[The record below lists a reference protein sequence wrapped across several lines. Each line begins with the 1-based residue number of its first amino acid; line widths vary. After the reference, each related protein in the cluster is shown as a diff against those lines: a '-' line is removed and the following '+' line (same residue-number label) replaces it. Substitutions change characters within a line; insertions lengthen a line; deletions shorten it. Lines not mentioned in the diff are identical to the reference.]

1 MCFRETSKKVFMSN
15 VHVVPHP
22 NGWAVKRP
30 GNDRATSVHDT
41 QKEAINSGRD
51 IAIKDQSELIIHG
64 ENGQIRD
71 KNSYGN
77 DAFPP
82 KG

>member
-1 MCFRETSKKVFMSN
+1 MSN

>member
-1 MCFRETSKKVFMSN
+1 MSTTNN

-30 GNDRATSVHDT
+30 GNDRASSVHDT
-41 QKEAINSGRD
+41 QKEAIDSGRN
-51 IAIKDQSELIIHG
+51 IAIKDKSELIIQG
-64 ENGQIRD
+64 KNGQIRE